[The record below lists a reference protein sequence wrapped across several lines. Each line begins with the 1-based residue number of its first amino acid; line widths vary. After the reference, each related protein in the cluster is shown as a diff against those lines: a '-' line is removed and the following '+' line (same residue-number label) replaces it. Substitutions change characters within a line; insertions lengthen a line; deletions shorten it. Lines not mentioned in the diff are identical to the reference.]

1 MHSNDDFEKHHSFF
15 STSGAGMRRNHLPSL
30 AALHCFEAAAR
41 HLSFTRAA
49 EELSLTQS
57 AVSKQ
62 VSQLEGILLHPLFRR
77 VRKRLHL
84 TPEGS
89 VYLGEARRIL
99 AQVEMSTRY
108 MQSYGVESDVLN
120 VATLPTFGARW
131 LIPRLNGFRHQHPSI
146 NLNISNRSEPFD
158 MQRERIEVAF
168 FFGHGAWPR
177 AECMKLLD
185 EELVPVCAPS
195 ILEHD
200 IGSPLALTDLVLLQ
214 VSTRPEAWH
223 EWFEAQKMY
232 TEHSYH
238 GPRFDTFYMALRA
251 ARAGCGVA
259 LVPKFLAQE
268 ELSEG
273 KLVIPWGFSLRSKDA
288 YYMAYPEH
296 MAGLYKIRAFIEWIS
311 QRLA

>member
-1 MHSNDDFEKHHSFF
+1 
-15 STSGAGMRRNHLPSL
+15 MRRNHLPSL
-30 AALHCFEAAAR
+30 MGLNCFEAAAR

-49 EELSLTQS
+49 EELNLTQS

-62 VSQLEGILLHPLFRR
+62 VAQLEGTLLHPLFRR
-77 VRKRLHL
+77 VKKRLHL
-84 TPEGS
+84 TPEGA
-89 VYLGEARRIL
+89 VYLGEARKIL

-146 NLNISNRSEPFD
+146 SLNILNRSEPFD
-158 MQRERIEVAF
+158 LQKERIEVAF
-168 FFGHGAWPR
+168 FFGPGAWPK
-177 AECMKLLD
+177 AECMELLT

-195 ILEHD
+195 TFDQFD
-200 IGSPLALTDLVLLQ
+200 INGPLALTDMVLLQ

-223 EWFEAQKMY
+223 EWFEAQSLY

-238 GPRFDTFYMALRA
+238 GPRFDTFYMALCA
-251 ARAGCGVA
+251 AQAGCGVA
-259 LVPKFLAQE
+259 LVPKFLAQKE
-268 ELSEG
+268 IEEG
-273 KLVIPWGFSLRSKDA
+273 KLVIPWPFGLTSTNA

-296 MAGLYKIRAFIEWIS
+296 MGEIYKVRAFIDWIS
-311 QRLA
+311 KRID